1 MGIGGLRDPL
11 CGVQPFS
18 DRVGWTAS
26 GVVRLADSFQG
37 ASAISLDAK
46 GRLAVP
52 TRYRERILELGG
64 GHLIVT
70 AHPHRS
76 LLMYPAPVWEP
87 IAKKIMALSGFDPAA
102 ATLQQL
108 LVGHA
113 DEVEMDSAGRVLISP
128 TLRRLAG
135 IDREVM
141 MFGQVSH
148 FRIWNPDSWEKQLE
162 TFTQQLPGTMPS
174 GTESLSL
181 F

>member
-1 MGIGGLRDPL
+1 MAQG
-11 CGVQPFS
+11 
-18 DRVGWTAS
+18 
-26 GVVRLADSFQG
+26 FQG

-52 TRYRERILELGG
+52 TRYREKILEQGG
-64 GHLIVT
+64 GQVIVT
-70 AHPHRS
+70 AHPHRC
-76 LLMYPAPVWEP
+76 LLLYPAPLWEP
-87 IAKKIMALSGFDPAA
+87 IASKIMALPGFDPSVAA
-102 ATLQQL
+102 LQQL

-128 TLRRLAG
+128 TLRRLAN

-141 MFGQVSH
+141 MFGQVTH
-148 FRIWNPDSWEKQLE
+148 FRMWHPEAWEKQLE
-162 TFTQQLPGTMPS
+162 IFTQQLPGVMPP